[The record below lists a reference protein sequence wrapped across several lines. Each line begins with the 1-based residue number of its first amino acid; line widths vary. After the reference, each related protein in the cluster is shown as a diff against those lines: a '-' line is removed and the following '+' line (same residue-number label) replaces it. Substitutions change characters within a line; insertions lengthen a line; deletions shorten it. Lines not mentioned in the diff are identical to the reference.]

1 MQWMMDDIINNRPA
15 LSRWSPECE
24 SPRDGRKAIEAT
36 STTLHSHTTHT
47 TTDADTDAARFDEF
61 VMSKQG
67 LSARSRSRGRPPLDR
82 VPESPYRPENQ
93 DLM

>member
-1 MQWMMDDIINNRPA
+1 MSTIQASPTSLDSAPRAPIPPLFPSA
-15 LSRWSPECE
+15 LP
-24 SPRDGRKAIEAT
+24 PLMTALT
-36 STTLHSHTTHT
+36 P
-47 TTDADTDAARFDEF
+47 DAARFDEF